1 MIEVHL
7 GVFDMN
13 QAISAASGGEITTK
27 KLVRARKRTMPVSQ
41 TSLTLGLVAAA
52 GALTVHGA
60 EAQTARR
67 NAPPPV
73 PAPSVTELNTI
84 EVQGESE
91 NSLQA
96 TTGLTRMPR
105 RVQEIPQTVT
115 VISQETL
122 QQQGVTTLDQALRN
136 VPGVTVN
143 IGEGGGGQNGDQFR
157 IRGFQA
163 KGDIYVDGL
172 RDFGVYVRDSFFMES
187 VQVFKG
193 PTSEAF
199 GMGTTGGAINTNQKT
214 ARLGDSYE
222 FNATAGNG
230 PMYRGTFD
238 INKQIGDTTAIR
250 IVGMGHDQKIVG
262 RDHLYADRWGGL
274 LSLGFGLGTETSL
287 TLNYFHQSGER
298 IPDFGVP
305 IVAPFVGQYGRPV
318 TEFGVPR
325 TNFYGKDSDIDK
337 SNVDMFTA
345 RFKKEVAP
353 WLTITNDSRIAAYDR
368 LMRQSVPNCTTAA
381 CLNSIANGTFTGA
394 YGMGGPAGYRQ
405 DSWSAQNVL
414 TALMKFHTGQ
424 FRHELTTGVDFSYV
438 SDKRTQLANVGAKTV
453 GTIGVPLFANDP
465 AFSVVDTLQKKDST
479 STNVAGFINDRMW
492 LTDQLSILAGIRYD
506 VYTSTYAS
514 SNAAGVWATPLSATT
529 SFASPKASLIWE
541 PNRDV
546 NLYVSWARSYSNLA
560 GQFVTSDNTPIANTT
575 LEPEQSDLWEVGGKA
590 SLFGGR
596 LGLTAALF
604 HVKKNNSQ
612 QVDPLTGNIIVTNE
626 TQRVQGVELG
636 VTGKITDAWNVQ
648 LAYSYMDSRILG
660 ATVANAATIGNRVAF
675 VPEHAASVWTTYE
688 ISQHLPM
695 PGKLLVGLGLNYTG
709 QMFVNSTNLFL
720 IPASTTLDGLI
731 SYEYQNYRLSVNAY
745 NLTDE
750 LWYSSQFANRA
761 VIAPGRTVMVTAGV
775 KF

>member
-1 MIEVHL
+1 M
-7 GVFDMN
+7 
-13 QAISAASGGEITTK
+13 AIASTTEPSRTTEK
-27 KLVRARKRTMPVSQ
+27 GFVRSRKRPVPVSQ
-41 TSLTLGLVAAA
+41 TSLTMGLVAAA
-52 GALTVHGA
+52 GALSLGDA

-67 NAPPPV
+67 AQPQ
-73 PAPSVTELNTI
+73 PAPAASVTELNTI
-84 EVQGESE
+84 EVQGETE
-91 NSLQA
+91 NGLQA
-96 TTGLTRMPR
+96 TTGLTRLPG

-115 VISQETL
+115 VINKETL
-122 QQQGVTTLDQALRN
+122 EQQGVTTLDQALRN

-193 PTSEAF
+193 PTSESF

-214 ARLGDSYE
+214 AHLGDSYE

-230 PMYRGTFD
+230 PVYRGTFD
-238 INKQIGDTTAIR
+238 INKQINDTTAIR
-250 IVGMGHDQKIVG
+250 IVGMGHDQKLVG
-262 RDHLYADRWGGL
+262 RDHLYTDRWGGL
-274 LSLGFGLGTETSL
+274 LSLGFGLGTDTTL
-287 TLNYFHQSGER
+287 TLNYFHQSGKR

-305 IVAPFVGQYGRPV
+305 IVTPFAGQYGRPV

-325 TNFYGKDSDIDK
+325 SNFYGKESDIDD

-345 RFKKEVAP
+345 RFKKEVTP
-353 WLTITNDSRIAAYDR
+353 WLTITNDSRLAAYNR
-368 LMRQSVPNCTTAA
+368 LMQQTVPNCTTAA
-381 CLNSIANGTFTGA
+381 CLTSVANGTFTGLH
-394 YGMGGPAGYRQ
+394 GLGGPAGYRQ
-405 DSWSAQNVL
+405 DSWAAQNIL
-414 TALMKFHTGQ
+414 TALIKFNTGA
-424 FRHELTTGVDFSYV
+424 FRHEMTTGVDFSYV
-438 SDKRTQLANVGAKTV
+438 HDKRTQMANVGAKV
-453 GTIGVPLFANDP
+453 PGTIGSPIFANQP
-465 AFSVVDTLQKKDST
+465 GFYVTESLQKKDST
-479 STNVAGFINDRMW
+479 STNVAGFISDRMW
-492 LTDQLSILAGIRYD
+492 LTDQLSILAGVRYD

-529 SFASPKASLIWE
+529 SFASPKASVIWE
-541 PNRDV
+541 PTRDI
-546 NLYVSWARSYSNLA
+546 NLYASWARSYSNLA
-560 GQFVTSDNTPIANTT
+560 GQFVTADNTPISNTT
-575 LEPEQSDLWEVGGKA
+575 LEPEESDLWEVGGKA

-612 QVDPLTGNIIVTNE
+612 QVDPVTGNIVVTNE
-626 TQRVQGVELG
+626 TQRVQGIELG
-636 VTGKITDAWNVQ
+636 VTGKVTDAWNVQ
-648 LAYSYMDSRILG
+648 FAYSYMDSRILG

-675 VPEHAASVWTTYE
+675 VPEHAASIWTTYE
-688 ISQHLPM
+688 ISQHLAM

-709 QMFVNSTNLFL
+709 QMFVNSTNLSI

-750 LWYSSQFANRA
+750 LWYSSQFGNRA
-761 VIAPGRTVMVTAGV
+761 VVAPGRTVMVTAGV